1 MFLRQVS
8 LLFLITALVSG
19 LGGNELNGQTIAAG
33 EGHSL
38 ALTKEGT
45 VVAWGSND
53 KNQCNA
59 PSGLKDVV
67 AIAAGRKHSLA
78 LTEDGTVVAWG
89 WGNKNQCDVPSG
101 LSYVV
106 AIQAGSKH
114 SLALKQDGTV
124 VAWGSNNSS
133 QCDVPSDLRDVVAI
147 QAGSFH
153 SLALKQDGMVVAWGS
168 NNSSQCD
175 VPSGLRDVVAINAAA
190 NHSLALTKD
199 GTVVAWGMNLYYPR
213 NNPIG
218 LRNVVAIQSGNK
230 HYLVLKKDGT
240 VVAWGAND
248 YFQSDVPSGLR
259 DVVAI
264 QAGSF
269 HSLALKKD
277 GTVLAWGWNNYSQC
291 DVPFWQK
298 AALPNTDKI
307 SFSSEPPIL
316 SLDPSTIQLI
326 DANQTQSLD
335 AFEEALIQFELNN
348 IGPGPGRGVEAEA
361 SMTGSIDGITI
372 EQNQSL
378 PTLPSNESIVVS
390 IPLQASRFTEDGH
403 IQVTVEVVEPNGF
416 SPEPFSIEVE
426 TRAFL
431 APKLE
436 VVDFSSTMANWKPNS
451 PVGLDILIQN
461 TGTGLAEDLEV
472 QLTLPSAVNCY
483 SQNTSLQ
490 IPLLAPGE
498 STRITY
504 DMIVPRNFN
513 QSNVKATVNLSEKH
527 GDYGTSWT
535 HQFPFEGNNSSGTII
550 AIESQ
555 SSSEA
560 LSMDRAYLER
570 VSNSQ
575 SEVTFNKTGK
585 EHNITA
591 VAVIGKMV
599 TGCDGNSKSA
609 DELASYTENNV
620 LAHYE
625 VIERRHFEDLL
636 NEHRIQMSGL
646 TFEKKV
652 MEKGCIKNAQGYLFV
667 ESGCLMGDE
676 MIQLKLVHCESSDL
690 VWSCTGVNATAK
702 ETLEKVRE
710 ELEKE

>member
-1 MFLRQVS
+1 M
-8 LLFLITALVSG
+8 
-19 LGGNELNGQTIAAG
+19 
-33 EGHSL
+33 
-38 ALTKEGT
+38 
-45 VVAWGSND
+45 
-53 KNQCNA
+53 KN
-59 PSGLKDVV
+59 
-67 AIAAGRKHSLA
+67 
-78 LTEDGTVVAWG
+78 
-89 WGNKNQCDVPSG
+89 
-101 LSYVV
+101 Y
-106 AIQAGSKH
+106 
-114 SLALKQDGTV
+114 
-124 VAWGSNNSS
+124 
-133 QCDVPSDLRDVVAI
+133 
-147 QAGSFH
+147 
-153 SLALKQDGMVVAWGS
+153 
-168 NNSSQCD
+168 SQCD

>member
-114 SLALKQDGTV
+114 SLALKQDGT
-124 VAWGSNNSS
+124 
-133 QCDVPSDLRDVVAI
+133 
-147 QAGSFH
+147 
-153 SLALKQDGMVVAWGS
+153 VVAWGS

-490 IPLLAPGE
+490 IPSLAPGE

-636 NEHRIQMSGL
+636 NELRIQMSGL

>member
-1 MFLRQVS
+1 MTEHNS
-8 LLFLITALVSG
+8 TDALVIG
-19 LGGNELNGQTIAAG
+19 AGQTFAAG
-33 EGHSL
+33 TFHSL
-38 ALTKEGT
+38 ALK
-45 VVAWGSND
+45 
-53 KNQCNA
+53 
-59 PSGLKDVV
+59 
-67 AIAAGRKHSLA
+67 
-78 LTEDGTVVAWG
+78 EDGTVVAWG
-89 WGNKNQCDVPSG
+89 RNDHN
-101 LSYVV
+101 
-106 AIQAGSKH
+106 
-114 SLALKQDGTV
+114 
-124 VAWGSNNSS
+124 
-133 QCDVPSDLRDVVAI
+133 R
-147 QAGSFH
+147 
-153 SLALKQDGMVVAWGS
+153 
-168 NNSSQCD
+168 CD
-175 VPSGLRDVVAINAAA
+175 VPSGLRTAIP
-190 NHSLALTKD
+190 T
-199 GTVVAWGMNLYYPR
+199 T
-213 NNPIG
+213 
-218 LRNVVAIQSGNK
+218 
-230 HYLVLKKDGT
+230 
-240 VVAWGAND
+240 ND
-248 YFQSDVPSGLR
+248 IAY
-259 DVVAI
+259 
-264 QAGSF
+264 
-269 HSLALKKD
+269 
-277 GTVLAWGWNNYSQC
+277 
-291 DVPFWQK
+291 
-298 AALPNTDKI
+298 
-307 SFSSEPPIL
+307 SSEPPIL
-316 SLDPSTIQLI
+316 SLDLTTIKFI
-326 DANQTQSLD
+326 DANQNQSLD
-335 AFEEALIQFELNN
+335 AFEKASIQFELNN
-348 IGPGPGRGVEAEA
+348 IGPGPGRRVEAKA
-361 SMTGSIDGITI
+361 IITGSSSGVTI

-378 PTLPSNESIVVS
+378 PSLPSNESIVVF

-490 IPLLAPGE
+490 IPSLAPGE

-570 VSNSQ
+570 VSDSQ

-646 TFEKKV
+646 TFEETLI
-652 MEKGCIKNAQGYLFV
+652 EKGCIENAQGYLFV

>member
-1 MFLRQVS
+1 MFVRQIS
-8 LLFLITALVSG
+8 LLFLITVLVSG

-38 ALTKEGT
+38 VLTNDGTVVSRGWNGFGQCDSPSGLKDVVAIQAGGRHSMALKKDGTVVAWGGNEQNQCDVPRLLRDVVAIEAGSRHSLALTNDGTVVAWGWNLNTQCNVPRGLKDVVAIQAGSRHSLALKKDGTVVAWGGNEQSQCYVPSGLKDVVAIQAGSRHSLALTNDGT
-45 VVAWGSND
+45 VVAWGSNEY
-53 KNQCNA
+53 NQCDA

-67 AIAAGRKHSLA
+67 AIEAGSRHSLA
-78 LTEDGTVVAWG
+78 LTNDGTVVAWG
-89 WGNKNQCDVPSG
+89 WNLYNQCSVPYGLRDVVAIQVGSYHSIALKEDGSLVVWGRDASNQCDVPSG
-101 LSYVV
+101 L
-106 AIQAGSKH
+106 
-114 SLALKQDGTV
+114 
-124 VAWGSNNSS
+124 
-133 QCDVPSDLRDVVAI
+133 R
-147 QAGSFH
+147 
-153 SLALKQDGMVVAWGS
+153 
-168 NNSSQCD
+168 
-175 VPSGLRDVVAINAAA
+175 
-190 NHSLALTKD
+190 
-199 GTVVAWGMNLYYPR
+199 
-213 NNPIG
+213 
-218 LRNVVAIQSGNK
+218 
-230 HYLVLKKDGT
+230 
-240 VVAWGAND
+240 
-248 YFQSDVPSGLR
+248 
-259 DVVAI
+259 
-264 QAGSF
+264 
-269 HSLALKKD
+269 
-277 GTVLAWGWNNYSQC
+277 
-291 DVPFWQK
+291 
-298 AALPNTDKI
+298 AALPTTNDI
-307 SFSSEPPIL
+307 AYSSEPPIL
-316 SLDPSTIQLI
+316 SLDPSTIKFI
-326 DANQTQSLD
+326 DGNQNQSLN
-335 AFEEALIQFELNN
+335 AFEKASIQFKLNN
-348 IGPGPGRGVEAEA
+348 IGPGPGRRVEAKA
-361 SMTGSIDGITI
+361 IITGSSSGITI
-372 EQNQSL
+372 EQKQSL
-378 PTLPSNESIVVS
+378 PTLPSNESVVVS

-570 VSNSQ
+570 VSNSPANIAFNQ
-575 SEVTFNKTGK
+575 VPKDIVVTT
-585 EHNITA
+585 
-591 VAVIGKMV
+591 VAVLPIDGKDCNGQV
-599 TGCDGNSKSA
+599 VSGQDIASFTESSLLGLYNVVERRNLERVLDEQKLALSGLVYEKSA
-609 DELASYTENNV
+609 VEAGCNV
-620 LAHYE
+620 
-625 VIERRHFEDLL
+625 
-636 NEHRIQMSGL
+636 G
-646 TFEKKV
+646 
-652 MEKGCIKNAQGYLFV
+652 AQGIIFTEY
-667 ESGCLMGDE
+667 GCLTGQE
-676 MIQLKLVHCESSDL
+676 TIQLKLVDCQTSEL
-690 VWSCTGVNATAK
+690 YWSCTGVNATATQ
-702 ETLEKVRE
+702 TLDKVRE

>member
-153 SLALKQDGMVVAWGS
+153 SLALKKDGMVVAWGS

>member
-403 IQVTVEVVEPNGF
+403 IQVTVELVEPNGF

>member
-636 NEHRIQMSGL
+636 NELRIQMSGL

>member
-490 IPLLAPGE
+490 IPSLAPGE

-702 ETLEKVRE
+702 ETLDKVRAA
-710 ELEKE
+710 LEKE

>member
-575 SEVTFNKTGK
+575 SEVTFNKSGK

-636 NEHRIQMSGL
+636 NELRIQMSGL